1 MALAQSG
8 SGKTLGY
15 LLPAAARI
23 IANEIQE
30 TGKRFLPPFLS
41 LVHIIYLTLTWIVVV
56 GVRALMLVPTRE
68 LAQQVAKQAA
78 RIYQATSAA
87 ALTKE
92 KKNVKPIRALAVYG
106 GVDAEAQKEVLLER
120 QAQLLIATPGRLVDL
135 LEWSL
140 TLEEKQP
147 KKKVKGA
154 ADQIK
159 GKRKGKVVIRTPLM
173 SFVLIANLCAVGFQA
188 EGGLLSNVD
197 TLVFDEAD
205 KMMQLGFEEQL
216 KKIVSHLSGNEKRWL
231 FSATFPPAV
240 KQLASQFI
248 RDGVCTYASD
258 FDRLHDIKLF
268 CQSIYILKALDS

>member
-1 MALAQSG
+1 MAVHVPAPVNNQQGWKNQLNLPARDERIKTEDVTNTKGNDFEDYFLTRELLRGIYEKGFEKPSPIQEESIPIALAG
-8 SGKTLGY
+8 RDILARAKNGTGKT
-15 LLPAAARI
+15 AAFSIPVIERI
-23 IANEIQE
+23 DTSKNQIQAV
-30 TGKRFLPPFLS
+30 L
-41 LVHIIYLTLTWIVVV
+41 
-56 GVRALMLVPTRE
+56 LVPTRE

-154 ADQIK
+154 ADQI
-159 GKRKGKVVIRTPLM
+159 
-173 SFVLIANLCAVGFQA
+173 
-188 EGGLLSNVD
+188 
-197 TLVFDEAD
+197 
-205 KMMQLGFEEQL
+205 
-216 KKIVSHLSGNEKRWL
+216 
-231 FSATFPPAV
+231 
-240 KQLASQFI
+240 
-248 RDGVCTYASD
+248 
-258 FDRLHDIKLF
+258 
-268 CQSIYILKALDS
+268 